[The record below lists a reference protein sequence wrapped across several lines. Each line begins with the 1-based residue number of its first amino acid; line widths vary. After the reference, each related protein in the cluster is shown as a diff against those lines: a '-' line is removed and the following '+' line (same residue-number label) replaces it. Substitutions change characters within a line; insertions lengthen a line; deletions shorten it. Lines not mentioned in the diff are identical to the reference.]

1 MAAKKKRRVIRSP
14 HSGVV
19 LKQRALPSGATAWR
33 ARFTD
38 PDTGRETYVTLDAV
52 ALPTAEARRLWAI
65 RKSKDLAKR
74 RMELEAGADR
84 VRAKPLADA
93 IADYEREARNRL
105 RDKTLET
112 YGLAFARLQ
121 QWAKREG
128 VRLTADLSRA
138 RLAGLRDYL
147 IGAPRKVAKRGGRH
161 AEREDSTRKRS
172 PVSVNRELRSLKTL
186 FNDWRVLGLL
196 ASVDRDAIADALKPL
211 QTPRPQPE
219 YLSPVQLRK
228 LLEAAARHDAAMF
241 DETRKEHRG
250 LLPKGSTRRYE
261 PIAAFTAFLLLTGC
275 RRGEALGL
283 TWADVDLDA
292 IDAQGRAV
300 GEIRLRAEHTK
311 THRARTIGLEV
322 SPALRSMLAAMKLQA
337 GRDATS
343 HYVFG
348 SETPYTVDV
357 VEGARQ
363 RLVTTYGAPKFA
375 WQMLRSTCA
384 TYLTNAPGI
393 FGAATAFMSARQL
406 GHSVAVAERNYLDV
420 YRGIPKDAHTL
431 ESAMQ
436 IEPQLCE
443 LFAGTSGHGGHNGR
457 NAQGAVVF
465 GASSGPVDLRAGS

>member
-1 MAAKKKRRVIRSP
+1 MAAKKKRRIIRSP
-14 HSGVV
+14 HPGVV
-19 LKQRALPSGATAWR
+19 LKQRTLPSGATAWR

-38 PDTGRETYVTLDAV
+38 PDSGRETYVTLDAL
-52 ALPTAEARRLWAI
+52 ALATAEARRLWAI
-65 RKSKDLAKR
+65 RKSKELAKR

-84 VRAKPLADA
+84 VRAKPLAEA
-93 IADYEREARNRL
+93 LANYEREARNRL

-128 VRLTADLSRA
+128 VELTADLTRA

-161 AEREDSTRKRS
+161 AERQDSSRKRS
-172 PVSVNRELRSLKTL
+172 PVSVNREMRSLKTL
-186 FNDWRVLGLL
+186 FNEWRVLGLL
-196 ASVDRDAIADALKPL
+196 PYLDRDAIADALKPL
-211 QTPRPQPE
+211 QTPREQPE
-219 YLSPVQLRK
+219 YLAPTQLQK

-241 DETRKEHRG
+241 DETRQEHRG
-250 LLPKGSTRRYE
+250 LLPKGTTRRYE
-261 PIAAFTAFLLLTGC
+261 PIAAFAAFLLLTGC

-292 IDAQGRAV
+292 IDAQGRVV

-322 SPALRSMLAAMKLQA
+322 SPALRALLAAMKLQA
-337 GRDATS
+337 GRDAAS
-343 HYVFG
+343 QYVFG
-348 SETPYTVDV
+348 GETPYSIDV

-363 RLVTTYGAPKFA
+363 RLLAAYGAPKFD

-393 FGAATAFMSARQL
+393 FGAATVFMSARQL
-406 GHSVAVAERNYLDV
+406 GHSVAVAERHYLEV
-420 YRGIPKDAHTL
+420 YRGIPREAHTL

-436 IEPQLCE
+436 IEPRMRE
-443 LFAGTSGHGGHNGR
+443 LVAGASGQNGHIGR
-457 NAQGAVVF
+457 NACGA
-465 GASSGPVDLRAGS
+465 GELRHVRLSRS